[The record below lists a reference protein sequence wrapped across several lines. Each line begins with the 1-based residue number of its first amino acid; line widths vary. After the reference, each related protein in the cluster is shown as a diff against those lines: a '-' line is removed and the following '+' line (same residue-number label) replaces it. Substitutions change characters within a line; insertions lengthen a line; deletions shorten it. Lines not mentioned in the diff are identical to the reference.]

1 MLHTNQEMYN
11 EVLTLKE
18 AKDDTGMIHW
28 QKFFNN
34 SSVYKQIYN
43 FEIIEAVMN
52 EGVKN
57 GEAGEGR
64 VFYVCC

>member
-1 MLHTNQEMYN
+1 MCTNTHLN
-11 EVLTLKE
+11 TLR
-18 AKDDTGMIHW
+18 
-28 QKFFNN
+28 N

-52 EGVKN
+52 EGDSN